1 MRRDRIVERPEPEP
15 VSAPPLGLVE
25 SDIAGDRSRLA
36 DLGDAGRAPRRAVEV
51 DQQARVSGE
60 EERSVE
66 NAGKPHR
73 DLGGAEIP
81 GDVAIEL
88 GRRQA
93 EPAVAR
99 REQARGLLER
109 AHGSSRVV
117 TLKPASV
124 HAPKLV
130 ESATSVASRPRAI
143 RMRPMR
149 GMLCRA
155 SKRYHWPD
163 R

>member
-1 MRRDRIVERPEPEP
+1 MERLEPELVP
-15 VSAPPLGLVE
+15 APPLGLVE
-25 SDIAGDRSRLA
+25 PDVAWDRSRLA
-36 DLGDAGRAPRRAVEV
+36 DLGDAGRALRRAVEV

-60 EERSVE
+60 EQRRVE

-99 REQARGLLER
+99 REQARGVLAAR
-109 AHGSSRVV
+109 
-117 TLKPASV
+117 
-124 HAPKLV
+124 
-130 ESATSVASRPRAI
+130 
-143 RMRPMR
+143 
-149 GMLCRA
+149 RA
-155 SKRYHWPD
+155 SARL